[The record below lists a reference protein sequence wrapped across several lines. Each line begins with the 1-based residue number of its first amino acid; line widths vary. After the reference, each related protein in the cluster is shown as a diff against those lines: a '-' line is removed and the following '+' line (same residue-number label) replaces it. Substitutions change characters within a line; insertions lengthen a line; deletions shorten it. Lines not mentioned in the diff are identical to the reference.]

1 MVLLPRLARFFNR
14 PGLAVA
20 LGAILIVVGVFGL
33 VSGDIA
39 KGLAIVI
46 VVVGAI
52 NLLRGVPSGEAQ
64 PPASSGEAQP
74 PA

>member
-1 MVLLPRLARFFNR
+1 VVLLPRLARFFHH
-14 PGLAVA
+14 PGLAVG
-20 LGAILIVVGVFGL
+20 LGVILIVVGVFGL

-52 NLLRGVPSGEAQ
+52 NLLRGVPSEELSR
-64 PPASSGEAQP
+64 PPEPSS
-74 PA
+74 

>member
-1 MVLLPRLARFFNR
+1 VVLLPRLARFFNR

-64 PPASSGEAQP
+64 PPASSGEGQP

>member
-1 MVLLPRLARFFNR
+1 VVLLPRLARFLHH

-20 LGAILIVVGVFGL
+20 LGGILIVVGVFGL

-52 NLLRGVPSGEAQ
+52 NLLRGVPFGKAQ
-64 PPASSGEAQP
+64 PPA
-74 PA
+74 

>member
-1 MVLLPRLARFFNR
+1 MVPRGLLPRLARFFHH
-14 PGLAVA
+14 PGLAVG
-20 LGAILIVVGVFGL
+20 LGVILIVVGVVGV

-52 NLLRGVPSGEAQ
+52 NLLRGVPSGKAQ
-64 PPASSGEAQP
+64 PPA
-74 PA
+74 

>member
-1 MVLLPRLARFFNR
+1 MVLLPRLARFFHH
-14 PGLAVA
+14 PGLAVG
-20 LGAILIVVGVFGL
+20 LGVILIVVGV

-52 NLLRGVPSGEAQ
+52 NLLRGVPSGKAQ
-64 PPASSGEAQP
+64 PPA
-74 PA
+74 

>member
-1 MVLLPRLARFFNR
+1 VVLLPRLARFFHH

-20 LGAILIVVGVFGL
+20 LGAILIVVGVIGL

-46 VVVGAI
+46 LVVGAI
-52 NLLRGVPSGEAQ
+52 NMLRGVPSGEAE
-64 PPASSGEAQP
+64 PHA
-74 PA
+74 